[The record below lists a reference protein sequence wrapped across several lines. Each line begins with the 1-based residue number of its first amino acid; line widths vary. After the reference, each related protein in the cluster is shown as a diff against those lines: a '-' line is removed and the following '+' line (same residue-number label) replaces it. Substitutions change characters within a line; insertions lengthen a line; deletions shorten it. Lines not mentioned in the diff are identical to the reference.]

1 METTDENVSVELDLW
16 ASRVEDAHRRIQP
29 MVLRTETRA
38 GMGVVPDFQGKLT
51 FKLEHRQTTGS
62 FKLRGAA
69 SRITALTRREA
80 EAGVV
85 TSSMGNHGVAV
96 AWAGLE
102 AGVPVEVFVSTHV
115 TADRVARMEAL
126 EARVHLVGDSVLE
139 AEMAARAAA
148 ESGDRVYVSPY
159 NDPWVVAG
167 QGTIGLEL
175 LEDLPDLDA
184 VFVAVGGGGLVGGVG
199 AWLRARA
206 PHVEV
211 VGCWPEHAPAL
222 HECLSAGRIIDVPER
237 RTLSESTAGGIE
249 EGSITFE
256 LARRVVD
263 HRVLVSEEE
272 ILDAMRRLHA
282 SEGSEV
288 EGAAGVALAAFLKER
303 SSYQGRHVAVV
314 LCGANLSPWV
324 RARLADR

>member
-38 GMGVVPDFQGKLT
+38 GMGVVPDFQGKL
-51 FKLEHRQTTGS
+51 
-62 FKLRGAA
+62 

-126 EARVHLVGDSVLE
+126 EARVHLVGVSVLE

-199 AWLRARA
+199 AWLRAR
-206 PHVEV
+206 
-211 VGCWPEHAPAL
+211 L